1 MMGRKWTP
9 AQRAKFIKTMAAKRK
24 GEKQSKGVEIPL
36 DLIPAPRVQPIA
48 KKVQK
53 VKGKPL
59 ETQEMEALGEIITN
73 VWLALCRKNRG
84 L

>member
-1 MMGRKWTP
+1 MGRKWTA
-9 AQRAKFIKTMAAKRK
+9 AQRKKFKATMAQKREK
-24 GEKQSKGVEIPL
+24 GDQPDKGFEIPL
-36 DLIPAPRVQPIA
+36 ELIPAPVQPVA
-48 KKVQK
+48 RKSPKP
-53 VKGKPL
+53 KGKPL